1 VEFTDQEAPMPS
13 EPIRVGDRERA
24 DAAERLS
31 AHAAAGRLTVEEL
44 EERLERAQRA
54 VVASDLRALEADLPA
69 PGSPQRRRPPWPPLA
84 ALAVA
89 CVAATVL
96 ISLAVGHP
104 VPPLLLVALLLW
116 RAGVRPYRFAPRRL
130 P

>member
-1 VEFTDQEAPMPS
+1 MPS
-13 EPIRVGDRERA
+13 ESIRVGDRERA

-44 EERLERAQRA
+44 EERLERAERA

-69 PGSPQRRRPPWPPLA
+69 PVTPERRPRWSPSLG
-84 ALAVA
+84 ALALA

-96 ISLAVGHP
+96 ASLAVGHP
-104 VPPLLLVALLLW
+104 FPPLLLVALLAW
-116 RAGVRPYRFAPRRL
+116 RVGWRPYRFAPRRFR
-130 P
+130 